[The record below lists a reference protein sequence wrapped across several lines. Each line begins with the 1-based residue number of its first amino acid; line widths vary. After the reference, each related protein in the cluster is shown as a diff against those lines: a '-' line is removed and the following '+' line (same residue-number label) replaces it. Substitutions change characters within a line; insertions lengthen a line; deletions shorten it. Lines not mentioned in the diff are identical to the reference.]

1 VDGQDIN
8 CPTFLVENVHIE
20 PLARQ
25 VQTGVQHGW
34 SLLGAGC
41 VDNPTLSPVR
51 FLFMTFHRET
61 AASLRCGGRVQKWRV
76 TSKMTL
82 TVSAV
87 PAASAVPAGDG
98 AGVSVGAEAGRKAR
112 R

>member
-1 VDGQDIN
+1 MDSMAALTFLAVAKNPTGEGPQCVRVRVDGQDIN

-41 VDNPTLSPVR
+41 VDNPTLSPVG
-51 FLFMTFHRET
+51 LPFMTFD
-61 AASLRCGGRVQKWRV
+61 SQ
-76 TSKMTL
+76 
-82 TVSAV
+82 
-87 PAASAVPAGDG
+87 
-98 AGVSVGAEAGRKAR
+98 GVVVACSG
-112 R
+112 

>member
-1 VDGQDIN
+1 M
-8 CPTFLVENVHIE
+8 LV
-20 PLARQ
+20 AF
-25 VQTGVQHGW
+25 
-34 SLLGAGC
+34 
-41 VDNPTLSPVR
+41 DNPTLSPVR
-51 FLFMTFHRET
+51 LLFMTFHRET

-98 AGVSVGAEAGRKAR
+98 AGGSVGAEAGRKAR